1 MRNLIWFPFRG
12 WAYELSLIWIIFPL
26 LWSPVL
32 GQVRIWGCILN
43 ALSSSSCLPRWS
55 PCSMMLYL
63 TYYILTRCHPSANP
77 FWVLVHLTVLVA
89 QRLKRLP
96 AMQEIWVWSLGQ
108 EDPLEKEIA
117 THSSILAWRI
127 PWTEEPDG
135 LQSTGS
141 QRVGHDWVTSL
152 FTFTNNNISSFT
164 WSLWDLVSYVWSD
177 ILLLGNG
184 TWKIWQNEE
193 QWDKGRK
200 RCWHDLLPVLN
211 PLPYALLPSTS
222 AEGEPLKPGHAS
234 TLCFLPNRLP

>member
-96 AMQEIWVWSLGQ
+96 AMQEIWVWSLGR
-108 EDPLEKEIA
+108 EGPLGRKWQPTPVFFPEN
-117 THSSILAWRI
+117 
-127 PWTEEPDG
+127 PMEELDG

-141 QRVGHDWVTSL
+141 QRVGHDWATSRHFTSL
-152 FTFTNNNISSFT
+152 HLQSCDSS
-164 WSLWDLVSYVWSD
+164 LSYQNV
-177 ILLLGNG
+177 LG
-184 TWKIWQNEE
+184 E
-193 QWDKGRK
+193 
-200 RCWHDLLPVLN
+200 
-211 PLPYALLPSTS
+211 S
-222 AEGEPLKPGHAS
+222 
-234 TLCFLPNRLP
+234 